1 MCPHCIQYPPI
12 SYFVAILITK
22 LTVTIA
28 WLWLKHSFCSSLVT
42 NQKLVEPA
50 AAPSSVTVFVKPSGR
65 DPKEAF
71 ALVSVAALGLKDET
85 LYGTLLV
92 TSADSLLSFF
102 SLPSTLFQS
111 RPLFFLLWPPLNSS
125 AVIQLVA

>member
-1 MCPHCIQYPPI
+1 M
-12 SYFVAILITK
+12 
-22 LTVTIA
+22 
-28 WLWLKHSFCSSLVT
+28 
-42 NQKLVEPA
+42 EPA

-92 TSADSLLSFF
+92 TSADSLLILLQPASH
-102 SLPSTLFQS
+102 SLSVTTPLLSALATLK
-111 RPLFFLLWPPLNSS
+111 
-125 AVIQLVA
+125 